1 MHCVQVITYALFRL
15 FGPGDKSDMISS
27 APRCTDNFLTFYKV
41 TYNILTFSYFAVII
55 LVEID
60 NNTFR
65 RLDMF
70 NSWNRKYTIK
80 VILWIV
86 SAVAIVTAAITA
98 YLVVKEQ
105 KKKEDEEL
113 EEYLDYSI
121 Q

>member
-1 MHCVQVITYALFRL
+1 MRYGLTGR
-15 FGPGDKSDMISS
+15 GDMISCD
-27 APRCTDNFLTFYKV
+27 PRCADNFLTFYKV
-41 TYNILTFSYFAVII
+41 TYNILTISYFAVII

-60 NNTFR
+60 NTTFR

>member
-1 MHCVQVITYALFRL
+1 
-15 FGPGDKSDMISS
+15 
-27 APRCTDNFLTFYKV
+27 
-41 TYNILTFSYFAVII
+41 
-55 LVEID
+55 
-60 NNTFR
+60 
-65 RLDMF
+65 MF

-86 SAVAIVTAAITA
+86 SAVAIVTAAVTA